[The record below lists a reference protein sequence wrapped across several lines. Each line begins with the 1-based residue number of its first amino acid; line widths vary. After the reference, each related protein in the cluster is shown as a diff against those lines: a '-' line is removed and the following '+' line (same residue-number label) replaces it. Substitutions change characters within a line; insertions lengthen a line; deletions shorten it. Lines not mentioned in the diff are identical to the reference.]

1 MQHRKMSTSA
11 LHKEL
16 IALQWAQL
24 KHDEAYHKDIV
35 ILPLAHRIR
44 HMALHNAKYTAYF
57 FSTLDSNDPTL
68 LGRVLTDAFVI
79 ALATA
84 NALNQDLGH
93 ELEPESS
100 SAGSLV
106 ELGTTLTA
114 ALPRDQRDPL
124 WLVRTFAMHNGRLAK
139 ACESLDHLEAL
150 PFRDIMKNANLELF
164 KTVIA
169 ETSARGFDVAKLYQ
183 TRIREVE
190 SRSIFDKYYSAGAG
204 GEA

>member
-1 MQHRKMSTSA
+1 MQHNKISTTI

-57 FSTLDSNDPTL
+57 FTALDSNDPSPL
-68 LGRVLTDAFVI
+68 DRILTDAFVI

-100 SAGSLV
+100 STSSLI
-106 ELGTTLTA
+106 ELGTRLTA
-114 ALPRDQRDPL
+114 ALPRDHRDPL

-150 PFRDIMKNANLELF
+150 PFRDIMKSANLELF
-164 KTVIA
+164 KTVLA
-169 ETSARGFDVAKLYQ
+169 EASARGLGY
-183 TRIREVE
+183 
-190 SRSIFDKYYSAGAG
+190 
-204 GEA
+204 